1 MRQDGFLRVV
11 AVDVAGT
18 RAVTKFRGRVVDLNG
33 PLELRMRHR
42 TILIDVAT
50 GAIRAERGEFPGDD
64 LGIRRMAAGAVGPW
78 PVIHVGWGRVPVNH
92 RCPGHGPMTC
102 FAWQGRDEMP
112 GRLAFSHCAVV
123 AAGTGRGDTG
133 VIDPCARKGHGALVT
148 GLARSIRDDVIR
160 GLAGCGPA
168 VMTAG
173 AIRDDSRVVHTG
185 AGERHRALVA
195 GLARRIGDDVIC
207 RLAERGDA
215 VVTGR
220 AAGGYA
226 RMARFCIGRGRIW

>member
-1 MRQDGFLRVV
+1 
-11 AVDVAGT
+11 
-18 RAVTKFRGRVVDLNG
+18 
-33 PLELRMRHR
+33 
-42 TILIDVAT
+42 
-50 GAIRAERGEFPGDD
+50 
-64 LGIRRMAAGAVGPW
+64 
-78 PVIHVGWGRVPVNH
+78 
-92 RCPGHGPMTC
+92 
-102 FAWQGRDEMP
+102 
-112 GRLAFSHCAVV
+112 
-123 AAGTGRGDTG
+123 
-133 VIDPCARKGHGALVT
+133 VIDPRARKGHGALVT

-220 AAGGYA
+220 AAGGDA
-226 RMARFCIGRGRIW
+226 RMARFCVERGRIW